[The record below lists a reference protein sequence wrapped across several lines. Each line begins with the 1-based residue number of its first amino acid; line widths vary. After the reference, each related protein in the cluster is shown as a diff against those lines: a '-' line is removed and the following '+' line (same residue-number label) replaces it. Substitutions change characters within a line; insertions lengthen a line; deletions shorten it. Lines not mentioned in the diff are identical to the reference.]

1 MTELTL
7 RTLQPRYPP
16 DALGISAQLD
26 VAEEQA
32 LSIVRGLT
40 EAQAAWRAGDSLPCV
55 SSCVE
60 QYCDWLRLTVP
71 LLDAGVRGVRSGWR
85 ARLGP
90 MHSGWWW
97 RLFPR
102 LAEYAPDLLSTR
114 RARATPDARPIR
126 QAMAEVLAL
135 HAEVRRIVRDGE
147 RRDLRLSTV
156 RLPGMRALACPL
168 DVALL
173 VVPAVFRR
181 LVRRAERVRLA
192 SGFPRA

>member
-7 RTLQPRYPP
+7 LTLQPHYPP

-26 VAEEQA
+26 VAEEHA

-40 EAQAAWRAGDSLPCV
+40 EAQAAWRVRDSLPCV
-55 SSCVE
+55 SGCVE
-60 QYCDWLRLTVP
+60 QYCDWLRLAVP
-71 LLDAGVRGVRSGWR
+71 VLDAGVRGVRSGWR
-85 ARLGP
+85 ARLGTVR
-90 MHSGWWW
+90 SGWWW

-102 LAEYAPDLLSTR
+102 LAEFAPDILRTGRPRSPCTG
-114 RARATPDARPIR
+114 RPIR

-147 RRDLRLSTV
+147 RRDLRVATV
-156 RLPGMRALACPL
+156 QLPGMGPLACPL
-168 DVALL
+168 DVAIAMI
-173 VVPAVFRR
+173 PAVFRR

-192 SGFPRA
+192 AGFPRA

>member
-7 RTLQPRYPP
+7 LTLQPHYPP

-26 VAEEQA
+26 VAEEHA

-40 EAQAAWRAGDSLPCV
+40 EAQAAWRTGEALPCV
-55 SSCVE
+55 GGCIE
-60 QYCDWLRLTVP
+60 QYCAWLRLAVP
-71 LLDAGVRGVRSGWR
+71 VLDAGVRGVRSGWR
-85 ARLGP
+85 ARLGAVR
-90 MHSGWWW
+90 SGWWW

-102 LAEYAPDLLSTR
+102 VAEFAPDVLGWRSGDP
-114 RARATPDARPIR
+114 ACRPRPVR

-135 HAEVRRIVRDGE
+135 HAEVRRIVRAGE
-147 RRDLRLSTV
+147 RRDLRVASV
-156 RLPGMRALACPL
+156 QLPGMGPFGCPL
-168 DVALL
+168 DVALA